1 MTSGLGTY
9 LATCALPA
17 SILAGSPGR
26 WIGTALVV
34 VFAASGEEMTVAA
47 PERVLCGE
55 RTK

>member
-17 SILAGSPGR
+17 SILAGSPGH

-34 VFAASGEEMTVAA
+34 VFAASV
-47 PERVLCGE
+47 VLWPARG
-55 RTK
+55 KK